1 MERDQVD
8 RIIDQW
14 RALRADL
21 DHSPTAVVGR
31 INLLSQLLT
40 AELERNFARF
50 GISGGL
56 FDVLA
61 SLRRAGSPY
70 RVSPTRLFQQL
81 LLSSGGMTHRLDK
94 LEQAGLVERLPDPED
109 RRALQIGLTSK
120 GLALIDEVIAE
131 HLAGEEKLIAVLD
144 ATERE
149 CLAGLLR
156 SLVVSLERGQGAPG
170 ADPAVL

>member
-8 RIIDQW
+8 RIMDQW
-14 RALRADL
+14 RVLRADL
-21 DHSPTAVVGR
+21 DHSPMAVVGR

-40 AELERNFARF
+40 AELERNLARY

-61 SLRRAGSPY
+61 SLRRAGPPY

-81 LLSSGGMTHRLDK
+81 LLSSGGMTHRLDR
-94 LEQAGLVERLPDPED
+94 LEQAGLVDRLPDPED

-120 GLALIDEVIAE
+120 GLSLIDEVIEA
-131 HLAGEEKLIAVLD
+131 HLACEEKIIAVLN
-144 ATERE
+144 APERD

-156 SLVVSLERGQGAPG
+156 SLVVALEHGKDTPSAN
-170 ADPAVL
+170 AAAV

>member
-1 MERDQVD
+1 MEQDQVD
-8 RIIDQW
+8 RIMDQW
-14 RALRADL
+14 QTLRPDL

-50 GISGGL
+50 GITGGL

-61 SLRRAGSPY
+61 SLRRAGAPF
-70 RVSPTRLFQQL
+70 RLSPTRLFQQL
-81 LLSSGGMTHRLDK
+81 LLSSGGMTHRLDR

-120 GLALIDEVIAE
+120 GLALIDEAIE
-131 HLAGEEKLIAVLD
+131 THLACEEKLIAVLD
-144 ATERE
+144 AAERE

-156 SLVVSLERGQGAPG
+156 SLAVSLERGQDTSSAN
-170 ADPAVL
+170 ATTI